1 MKDWLAVAQGR
12 WVPHAEASVPLS
24 DAGFVLGA
32 TVTEQLRTFGGKLFL
47 LEAHLARLRRSAEAV
62 GLAEEIAWED
72 LADQARRLTA
82 HNYRTL
88 PAGEELGLAVLVTP
102 GHYAAFETPA
112 SPVHLYLHT
121 YRLPVERWSGLYRTG
136 AKLRIAPHRQV
147 PAECWPP
154 HVKCRSRMHYHLADR
169 WAAAQEPGARAILL
183 QLDGMVA
190 ETATANLL
198 VVRRLYDSTPPAAAD
213 APVYAELWTPPRS
226 TILPGISLDH
236 TLQLA
241 GDLGLRI
248 REAPLPPE
256 ALAGADEVWL
266 TSTPSAILPVAS
278 IDGRLLG
285 DGTFPVFRTMLAAWR
300 RSVGIDFASN
310 DRIMTS
316 TPPSP
321 R

>member
-1 MKDWLAVAQGR
+1 MKDWLAVVQGR
-12 WVPHAEASVPLS
+12 WVPHTEASVPLS

-47 LEAHLARLRRSAEAV
+47 LEAHLARLRRSAETV
-62 GLAEEIAWED
+62 GLAEEIAWDD
-72 LADQARRLTA
+72 LADQAGRLVA
-82 HNYRTL
+82 HNFRSL
-88 PAGEELGLAVLVTP
+88 PAGDELGLAVLITP
-102 GHYAAFETPA
+102 GHYAAFETPT
-112 SPVHLYLHT
+112 SPVHVYLHT
-121 YRLPVERWSGLYRTG
+121 YRLPVERWSGLYRSG

-147 PAECWPP
+147 PTECWPP

-183 QLDGMVA
+183 QLDSTVA

-198 VVRRLYDSTPPAAAD
+198 VVRRLPDPRAS
-213 APVYAELWTPPRS
+213 AELWTPPRS

-236 TLQLA
+236 TLRLA
-241 GDLGLRI
+241 ADLGFRI

-266 TSTPSAILPVAS
+266 TSTPSCILPVRS
-278 IDGRLLG
+278 IDGRPLG
-285 DGTFPVFRTMLAAWR
+285 DGTFPLFRTMLDAWS
-300 RSVGIDFASN
+300 RSVDADFAAEGS
-310 DRIMTS
+310 IPSTTS
-316 TPPSP
+316 IEP